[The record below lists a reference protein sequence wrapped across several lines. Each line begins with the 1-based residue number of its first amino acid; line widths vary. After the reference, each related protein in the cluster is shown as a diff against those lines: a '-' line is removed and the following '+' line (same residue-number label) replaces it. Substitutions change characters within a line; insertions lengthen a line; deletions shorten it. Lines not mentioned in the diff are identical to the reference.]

1 MKMDDLNSKLKLLIS
16 EHVANERKRLIEA
29 ISKGENINIQYLLT
43 KYLNDRI
50 LNETEENNI
59 NKVEIKEDR
68 CYARIKSG
76 KQCSRHKY
84 DNYDYCKNH
93 INKKPYGKIDDEI
106 VPQDKSN
113 EQILTPNNSTV
124 EIILEDIIIDGKR
137 YYINRDTR
145 VVYEDQNNTC
155 IKMGILG
162 NNNLIEIQ

>member
-1 MKMDDLNSKLKLLIS
+1 MDDLNSKLKLLIS

-50 LNETEENNI
+50 LNETEENNL

-84 DNYDYCKNH
+84 GNYNS
-93 INKKPYGKIDDEI
+93 ISIDI
-106 VPQDKSN
+106 Y
-113 EQILTPNNSTV
+113 
-124 EIILEDIIIDGKR
+124 II
-137 YYINRDTR
+137 
-145 VVYEDQNNTC
+145 
-155 IKMGILG
+155 
-162 NNNLIEIQ
+162 

>member
-1 MKMDDLNSKLKLLIS
+1 MDDLNSKLKLLIS

-50 LNETEENNI
+50 LNETEENNL

-84 DNYDYCKNH
+84 GNYNYCKNH
-93 INKKPYGKIDDEI
+93 INKKPYGRIDDEI
-106 VPQDKSN
+106 EPEDKSN

-124 EIILEDIIIDGKR
+124 EII
-137 YYINRDTR
+137 
-145 VVYEDQNNTC
+145 
-155 IKMGILG
+155 
-162 NNNLIEIQ
+162 